1 MNKFFAANLSFTL
14 LCLAALLAS
23 CEKGSTGS
31 GSGSGSE
38 TPPEGGS
45 AQLVLSDPSDKTLS
59 AEGHTFSI
67 TFRTNQDW
75 TASSSEE
82 WWCYVYPASGKASDS
97 AISINCEVDENSSR
111 SERSSVITIQAGS
124 LKKSFTVKQQG
135 SEPPAQDYFTLK
147 TLSGK
152 ETDLVL
158 MSREGGQT
166 SLMFNT
172 SLQSGEW
179 NLEVEE
185 ADWCKV
191 YLDGSLIRMEAEPY
205 GEKYEYLYPRTCKA
219 TIKSSKLPDV
229 SFTLAQ
235 ESYQILRTLNYISS
249 YTLSPSGA
257 PLDVFIYTNYYQWKV
272 RNNSDWF
279 TVEQP
284 DRMTLRVRATPKQEG
299 DTQVRTGSVTLYS
312 AAWSE
317 EDLETIYWNKTV
329 KINFSDGDPDL
340 SGEDYNYGDNKNWD

>member
-1 MNKFFAANLSFTL
+1 MNKFFSVNLVFIV
-14 LCLAALLAS
+14 LCLAALFAS
-23 CEKGSTGS
+23 CEKGSTDS

-38 TPPEGGS
+38 TPPEDGS
-45 AQLVLSDPSDKTLS
+45 AQLVLNDPSDKALS

-75 TASSSEE
+75 TASSSEG

-97 AISINCEVDENSSR
+97 DISINCEVDENASQ

-135 SEPPAQDYFTLK
+135 SEPPAQDYFTLT
-147 TLSGK
+147 TLWGK

-158 MSREGGQT
+158 MSREGGQS

-191 YLDGSLIRMEAEPY
+191 YLDESLIRMEAEPY
-205 GEKYEYLYPRTCKA
+205 GEKYEYLYPRTCKV

-235 ESYQILRTLNYISS
+235 ESYQILRTLNYKSS

-299 DTQVRTGSVTLYS
+299 DTQVRKGSVTLYS
-312 AAWSE
+312 AAWAE

-329 KINFSDGDPDL
+329 KIDFSDGDPDL
-340 SGEDYNYGDNKNWD
+340 SGEDYDYGDNKNWD

>member
-1 MNKFFAANLSFTL
+1 M
-14 LCLAALLAS
+14 
-23 CEKGSTGS
+23 
-31 GSGSGSE
+31 
-38 TPPEGGS
+38 
-45 AQLVLSDPSDKTLS
+45 
-59 AEGHTFSI
+59 
-67 TFRTNQDW
+67 
-75 TASSSEE
+75 
-82 WWCYVYPASGKASDS
+82 
-97 AISINCEVDENSSR
+97 
-111 SERSSVITIQAGS
+111 
-124 LKKSFTVKQQG
+124 KQQG

-284 DRMTLRVRATPKQEG
+284 DRMTLRVRATPKPEG

-312 AAWSE
+312 AAWPE

>member
-1 MNKFFAANLSFTL
+1 MKKFFSVNLVFIV
-14 LCLAALLAS
+14 LCLAALFAS
-23 CEKGSTGS
+23 CEKGST
-31 GSGSGSE
+31 GSGSE

-147 TLSGK
+147 NLSGK

-205 GEKYEYLYPRTCKA
+205 GEKYEYLYPRTCKV

-312 AAWSE
+312 AAWPE